1 MLYSIS
7 FTLVDLIPKS
17 AAIEITMLQTIM
29 VHPSKKRNEMVFSN
43 TYIDNIRFQ
52 TVNEGTLYLELKS
65 VCINNI

>member
-17 AAIEITMLQTIM
+17 VAIEITMLQTIM

-43 TYIDNIRFQ
+43 TYIDNIRLQ
-52 TVNEGTLYLELKS
+52 TVNEGILHLELKS